1 MLNYGQGHNKSKL
14 TTFIL
19 NMEISPLIKTR
30 ENAIRS
36 Q

>member
-19 NMEISPLIKTR
+19 NTE
-30 ENAIRS
+30 ENLTEVWQHLIRS
-36 Q
+36 H